1 MSDTP
6 REVSWEREDGPEA
19 NELLETNWLFQLRKE
34 RFRSRLSGKS
44 HAFYVLKLA
53 DAVNV
58 IATTPEGE
66 IVLVR
71 QFRAG
76 SATDSLEP
84 PGGLLEAGEDPIV
97 AGARELLE
105 ETGYRGDPGELVGS
119 AYSNPSLLDSKI
131 FTIAIANARKVAEP
145 DPDPNEE
152 LRVELHP
159 VREIPRMIDRGQFD
173 HALAIMGLLWWLA
186 KGTVREKNIH
196 SSH

>member
-1 MSDTP
+1 MSENQK
-6 REVSWEREDGPEA
+6 EVSWVRDGDRREAEI
-19 NELLETNWLFQLRKE
+19 LESNWLFELRKE
-34 RFRSRLSGKS
+34 RFRSRMSGKS
-44 HAFYVLKLA
+44 HAFYVLNLA

-84 PGGLLEAGEDPIV
+84 PGGLLEPGEDPTE

-105 ETGYRGDPGELVGS
+105 ETGYQGDRAQLVGS
-119 AYSNPSLLDSKI
+119 AYANPSLLNSKI
-131 FTIAIANARKVAEP
+131 FTIAITNARKVADP

-152 LRVELHP
+152 LRAELHP
-159 VREIPRMIDRGQFD
+159 IREIPRMIDEGEFD

-186 KGTVREKNIH
+186 SGMSR
-196 SSH
+196 